1 MYGLYVTDEKIFFAA
16 GKGNRE
22 PVITKGQIVPLEKG
36 LVINGFVQDA
46 EKLKQIFE
54 PLIGKQKKNFV
65 FLVNSSTIIYRQLKM
80 PVMGPDALDQYVY
93 NTMINQLPNSS
104 EYLIDYILVPSKDE
118 NTQQVLAAALPQG
131 LYSDYVKLL
140 NSLGIKKFRFTTSG
154 VSFVSYM
161 SHCGLDEKYPY
172 QIFAACFGNS
182 IKSILYHNDEIINF
196 SDSRQPAK
204 TNLVLGL
211 AQKILELM
219 QYQHTKDSAESVS
232 RVFIASEQD
241 HNNKIAEA
249 LSSQLGIP
257 VVTLPDDN
265 DQFER
270 SQLLA
275 VTGSFYSERKTLD
288 FNTSKRFNR
297 LKEKG
302 SIKAKNKVIK
312 QILKIN
318 LIVIILMAV
327 IVWGGYLYFRYQT
340 SKLNEKM
347 NETTFASQ
355 YEKAAQLSADVDT
368 YTQLV
373 ASNTLIKNEVSQGK
387 QPSGDYFSRINTLA
401 PEITFEKITVD
412 QTHLVTLD
420 CYSESRTS
428 AYAFVKALNSQADN
442 YQLEDIT
449 YSGFDYSQEVYRFT
463 VSFQY
468 VSGVN

>member
-16 GKGNRE
+16 SKGKKE
-22 PVITKGQIVPLEKG
+22 PMLTSGKIVNLEKG
-36 LVINGFVQDA
+36 LVINGFIQDA
-46 EKLKQIFE
+46 EKLKEVIA
-54 PLIGKQKKNFV
+54 PLVSKQKNFV

-80 PVMGPDALDQYVY
+80 PVMGPEALDQYVY

-104 EYLIDYILVPSKDE
+104 EYLIDYLLIPSKDE
-118 NTQQVLAAALPQG
+118 NTLQVLAAALPQG

-161 SHCGLDEKYPY
+161 SHCGLYEKYPY
-172 QIFAACFGNS
+172 QIFATSFGNS

-211 AQKILELM
+211 AQKVLELV
-219 QYQHTKDSAESVS
+219 QYQHTKDSTESVS
-232 RVFIASEQD
+232 RVIIASEQD
-241 HNNKIAEA
+241 YNHKIAEA
-249 LSSQLGIP
+249 LSTQLGIP
-257 VVTLPDDN
+257 VITLDDDN

-275 VTGSFYSERKTLD
+275 VTGSFYPEKKNLD

-318 LIVIILMAV
+318 LIVIVLMAV
-327 IVWGGYLYFRYQT
+327 IVWGADLYFKYQT
-340 SKLNEKM
+340 SQLNQKM
-347 NETTFASQ
+347 NEATFASQ

-373 ASNTLIKNEVSQGK
+373 ASNTLIKNETQQGK
-387 QPSGDYFSRINTLA
+387 QPNASYFAQLNSLA
-401 PEITFEKITVD
+401 GEITFNKITVD

-420 CYSESRTS
+420 CSSESRTS
-428 AYAFVKALNSQADN
+428 GYAFVAALNSQADN
-442 YQLEDIT
+442 YHLTSLT
-449 YSGFDYSQEVYRFT
+449 YTGFDYSEEVYRFT